1 MTASKN
7 LFKKYPNQIFVET
20 GTHHGAGVQQALD
33 EGFAV
38 VYSIEIDQNLFVEC
52 FNRFRNKSN
61 VNLTFGDSGSALKK
75 IMDGIDKPVTFW
87 LDAHVGES
95 SAPLLKELDLIKNHP
110 IKTHTILI
118 DDLRCWD
125 VNKIGFDTESL
136 KKAILEINPN
146 YTFSLEEGHVPNDV
160 LAAYIK

>member
-1 MTASKN
+1 MTASKD
-7 LFKKYPNQIFVET
+7 LFKKYPNLIFVET

-33 EGFAV
+33 EDFKV
-38 VYSIEIDQNLFVEC
+38 VYSIEIDQKLFVEC
-52 FNRFRNKSN
+52 FHKFAHNRN
-61 VNLTFGDSGSALKK
+61 VHLTFGDSGSGLKK
-75 IMDGIDKPVTFW
+75 IMAGIDKPVTFW

-95 SAPLLKELDLIKNHP
+95 SAPLLNELDVIKKHP

-118 DDLRCWD
+118 DDLRCWK
-125 VNKIGFDTESL
+125 VNKIGFDTETL

-146 YTFSLEEGHVPNDV
+146 YKFVLEEGHVPNDV